1 MDRLGEQC
9 MSHHERMFS
18 HQDAHK
24 LDDPERR
31 IWLPVDQVIKA
42 VGLELG
48 MVVADIGAGTGYF
61 ALPMAAAVAPLGRVY
76 AVDVQPEM
84 LAELRRR
91 ADEAAPIELIE
102 ADAARTTLATG
113 SQDLVFS
120 ANVWHELDDRDAA
133 LAEFGRLLR
142 PGGKLAIVDW
152 RTDVDQPPGPPLAH
166 RVDKQL
172 VVEQLRGR
180 GWTDVRGAIL
190 GRYSH
195 LVTARRPEIAS
206 SLDRQDRNR

>member
-1 MDRLGEQC
+1 
-9 MSHHERMFS
+9 
-18 HQDAHK
+18 
-24 LDDPERR
+24 
-31 IWLPVDQVIKA
+31 
-42 VGLELG
+42 
-48 MVVADIGAGTGYF
+48 
-61 ALPMAAAVAPLGRVY
+61 
-76 AVDVQPEM
+76 
-84 LAELRRR
+84 
-91 ADEAAPIELIE
+91 
-102 ADAARTTLATG
+102 
-113 SQDLVFS
+113 LVFS

-206 SLDRQDRNR
+206 SLDRQDGNR